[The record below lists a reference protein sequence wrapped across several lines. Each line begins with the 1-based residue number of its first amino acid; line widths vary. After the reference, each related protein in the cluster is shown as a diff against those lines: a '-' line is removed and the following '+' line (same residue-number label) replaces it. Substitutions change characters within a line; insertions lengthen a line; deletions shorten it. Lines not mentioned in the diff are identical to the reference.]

1 MSVLISIISISY
13 MGFTLIMLGQIRS
26 YRRQVK
32 DFIDRE
38 KESLDQMFKF
48 AGKQGEILARL
59 ENLFENRK
67 RQDETIIHQMKE
79 ANKIL
84 DALSIRFL
92 N

>member
-32 DFIDRE
+32 DFTDRE